1 VVALLIDIG
10 ALAIFLTCVA
20 TVYWHGV
27 SPEAQ
32 HRVTDGSGADGAEKR
47 SDPPAA

>member
-1 VVALLIDIG
+1 MEVLLIDIG
-10 ALAIFLTCVA
+10 ALAIFLACAA

-27 SPEAQ
+27 SDEAQ
-32 HRVTDGSGADGAEKR
+32 HRRIDGSREDGAGKR